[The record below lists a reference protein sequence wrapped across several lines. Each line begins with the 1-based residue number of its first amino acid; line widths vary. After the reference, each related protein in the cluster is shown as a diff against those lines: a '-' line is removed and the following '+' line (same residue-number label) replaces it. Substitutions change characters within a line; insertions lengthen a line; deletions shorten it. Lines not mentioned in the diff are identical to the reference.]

1 MSTIKISQLDSIN
14 KLNTTD
20 ILPVVNEGETKRMT
34 VEKLGDI
41 YATKEY
47 VKNMTSGKL
56 IEAYVTWGKG
66 LDTTGEY
73 PDEAKTI
80 MSDVINQLNSI
91 YGSYKTPQ
99 IRIALDAS
107 NTYQC
112 YLEPFR
118 IGNKYE
124 DFYFNEYGG
133 SFSSGDDYIH
143 AEQYHIYPGQ
153 YQMRVQGNW
162 NSGDFVATSVSRIKN
177 IDYLSKSAT
186 TGSYTPQY
194 DISPATKKYV
204 DDSIKTAITDALGGE
219 Y

>member
-14 KLNTTD
+14 TLNTTD

-34 VEKLGDI
+34 VGKLSDI
-41 YATKEY
+41 YATKQY
-47 VKNMTSGKL
+47 VINSTSGKL
-56 IEAYVTWGKG
+56 IEANVTWGKG
-66 LDTTGEY
+66 LNAVGEY

-80 MSDVINQLNSI
+80 MSDVVNQVHSTG
-91 YGSYKTPQ
+91 YYKET
-99 IRIALDAS
+99 RIKVKLDS
-107 NTYQC
+107 DGDYYC
-112 YLEPFR
+112 YLEPFK
-118 IGNKYE
+118 INNKFNN
-124 DFYFNEYGG
+124 FYFNEYGG

-143 AEQYHIYPGQ
+143 DGQYHVYPDQ
-153 YQMRVQGNW
+153 YQMCVQGNW
-162 NSGDFVATSVSRIKN
+162 TANGFVASSVSRIKN

-204 DDSIKTAITDALGGE
+204 DDSIKTAITNALGGE